1 MSQSTLPSISSF
13 TCDWTYDVFLSFR
26 GIDTRNNFTGNL
38 YHSLHHQRGIQTFM
52 DDEEIQKGEE
62 ITPTL
67 LQAIKQSRIFIAIF
81 SPNYASSTFC
91 LTELVTILEC
101 SMLQGRLFLPVF
113 YDVDPSQ
120 IRNLTGTYAEAFAKH
135 EVRFGDEKDSKV
147 QKWRDALR
155 QAANVSG
162 WHFKPG
168 FESEYKFIEKIVEEV
183 SVKINRIPLHVA
195 TNPVGLE
202 SQILEVT
209 SLLGFDSNE
218 RVNMVGI
225 YGIGGIGKSTT
236 ARAVHNLIA
245 DQFEGVCF
253 LDDIRKREINHD
265 LAQLQETLLADI
277 LGEKDIK
284 VGDVYRGMSIVKRRL
299 QRKKVLLILDNV
311 DKVQQL
317 QAFVGGHDW
326 FGFGSKVIVTTRDKH
341 LLATHGIVKV
351 YEVKQLKSEKA
362 LELFSWHAFKN
373 KKIDPCYVDIAK
385 RLVSYCHGL
394 PLALEVI
401 GSHLFGKSL
410 GVWKS
415 SLVKYKRVLRKDI
428 HEILKVSYDDLE
440 EDEKGIFLDI
450 ACFFNSY
457 EISYVKELLYLHGF
471 QAEDGIQVLIDK
483 SLMKIDINGC
493 VRMHDLIQGMGREI
507 VRRESTSEPGRRSR
521 LWFSDDIVRVLEENK
536 GTDTIEVIIADLR
549 KGRKV
554 KWCGKAFGQMKNLR
568 ILIIRNAGFSRG
580 PQILPNSLSV
590 LDWSGYQ
597 LSSLPSDFYPK
608 NLVIL
613 NLPESCLKWFE
624 SLKVFETLSFL
635 DFEGCKLL
643 TEMPSLS
650 RVPNL
655 GALCLDYC
663 TNLNKIHDSVGF
675 LERLVLL
682 SAQGCTQL
690 EILVPY
696 INLPSLETLDLR
708 GCSRLESF
716 PEVVGVME
724 NIKDVYLDQTALK
737 QLPFTIGNLIGLRRL
752 FLRGCQ
758 GMIMLPSYILPKFEI
773 ITSYGCRGFRSSE
786 DEEKVSPKVFTN
798 AMCVYNENRKC
809 FLNVYSRNIF
819 SNDVIEICSPQWSQS
834 LFDPANLE
842 RFHYGISHRIVN
854 VDKLRS
860 NESSVCFWFKKNFPR
875 VGLWCFAEP
884 EKHFDNM
891 VLDFKLNLLING
903 TNKLTS
909 SCKYIFYTCNKMDQ
923 ILCCELQSK
932 VEGAFSENEW
942 NQVEISCEMEHLM
955 PCDSKIVTAYQDWT
969 NKRILQW
976 TLIYVYPENEKVAF
990 RFFNNCDSSFS
1001 TEQHIQ
1007 KQQIILKIL
1016 RFVIPHSP
1024 MLTLRLNN
1032 REAKFLVM

>member
-168 FESEYKFIEKIVEEV
+168 FESEYKIIEKIVEEV
-183 SVKINRIPLHVA
+183 SVKINRVPLHVA
-195 TNPVGLE
+195 TNPIGLE

-209 SLLGFDSNE
+209 SLLGLDSNE
-218 RVNMVGI
+218 RVSMVGI

-265 LAQLQETLLADI
+265 LARLQEALLSDI

-284 VGDVYRGMSIVKRRL
+284 VGDVYRGMSIIKRRL

-317 QAFVGGHDW
+317 QAFVGHGW

-385 RLVSYCHGL
+385 RLVTYCHGL

-415 SLVKYKRVLRKDI
+415 SLVKYKGVLRKDI

-471 QAEDGIQVLIDK
+471 HAEDGIQVLIDK

-493 VRMHDLIQGMGREI
+493 VRMHDLIQSMGREI
-507 VRRESTSEPGRRSR
+507 VRQESTLEPGRRSR
-521 LWFSDDIVRVLEENK
+521 LWFSDDIVQVLEENK
-536 GTDTIEVIIADLR
+536 GTDTVEVIIANLR

-554 KWCGKAFGQMKNLR
+554 KWCGKAFGPMKNLK
-568 ILIIRNAGFSRG
+568 ILIVRNAQFSNG
-580 PQILPNSLSV
+580 PQILPNSLKV
-590 LDWSGYQ
+590 LDWSGYPS
-597 LSSLPSDFYPK
+597 SSLPSKFNPK
-608 NLVIL
+608 NLAIL
-613 NLPESCLKWFE
+613 NLPESHLKWFQ
-624 SLKVFETLSFL
+624 SLKVFEMLSFL
-635 DFEGCKLL
+635 DFEGCKFL
-643 TEMPSLS
+643 TKLPSLS
-650 RVPNL
+650 RVPYL

-663 TNLNKIHDSVGF
+663 INLIRIHDSVGF
-675 LERLVLL
+675 LGSLVLF
-682 SAQGCTQL
+682 SAQGCSRL
-690 EILVPY
+690 ESLVPY

-708 GCSRLESF
+708 GCSRLDNF
-716 PEVVGVME
+716 PEVLGLME
-724 NIKDVYLDQTALK
+724 NIKDVYLDQTDLY
-737 QLPFTIGNLIGLRRL
+737 QLPFTIGNLVGLQRL
-752 FLRGCQ
+752 YLRGCQ
-758 GMIMLPSYILPKFEI
+758 RMIQLPSYILPKVEI
-773 ITSYGCRGFRSSE
+773 ITTYGCRGFRSSE
-786 DEEKVSPKVFTN
+786 NEEKVSPKVFAN
-798 AMCVYNENRKC
+798 AMCVYNEYGKS
-809 FLNVYSRNIF
+809 FLNVYSRNIS
-819 SNDVIEICSPQWSQS
+819 SNDVIEVSHPWWSQHGYDLS
-834 LFDPANLE
+834 NFEFDLFCSKLE
-842 RFHYGISHRIVN
+842 LG
-854 VDKLRS
+854 KLKRS
-860 NESSVCFWFKKNFPR
+860 ESSVCFWFRKKFPTIA
-875 VGLWCFAEP
+875 LWCLVKP
-884 EKHFDNM
+884 GNHLNNM
-891 VLDFKLNLLING
+891 VLDFKLNVLING
-903 TNKLTS
+903 TKQLTS
-909 SCKYIFYTCNKMDQ
+909 SCQYIFYTHKKTDQ
-923 ILCCELQSK
+923 FLCCDLQCK
-932 VEGAFSENEW
+932 MEGVFSDNEW
-942 NQVEISCEMEHLM
+942 NVVEILCEMEHLM
-955 PCDSKIVTAYQDWT
+955 PGDSKRTMAHQEWT
-969 NKRILQW
+969 TKKILKW
-976 TLIYVYPENEKVAF
+976 SLLYVYPENEEEDYKLFDNPDSPPPTKEIVAHKQILQEYLQIY
-990 RFFNNCDSSFS
+990 NSSLAIG
-1001 TEQHIQ
+1001 ERQ
-1007 KQQIILKIL
+1007 L
-1016 RFVIPHSP
+1016 RAYIDV
-1024 MLTLRLNN
+1024 TY
-1032 REAKFLVM
+1032 